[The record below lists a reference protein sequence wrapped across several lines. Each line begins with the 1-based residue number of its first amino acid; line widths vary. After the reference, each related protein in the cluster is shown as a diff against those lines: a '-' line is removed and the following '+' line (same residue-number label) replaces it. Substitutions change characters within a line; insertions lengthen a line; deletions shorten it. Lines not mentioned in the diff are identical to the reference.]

1 MKQSKNRTNNILFID
16 TSNNQE
22 VVIKVISGKEEI
34 IMKHEMNRTK
44 VQAVLPLM
52 EEALEKKSIK
62 LEELTG
68 IEVITGPGS
77 FTGLRVGVAIANTLA
92 TVLKIPVN
100 QKENGVLVEPSY

>member
-1 MKQSKNRTNNILFID
+1 MRNTTLFID

-22 VVIKVISGKEEI
+22 VVIKVKSSKEEI
-34 IMKHEMNRTK
+34 TMKQEMNRIK
-44 VQAVLPLM
+44 IQAVLPLL

-68 IEVITGPGS
+68 IEVVTGPGS

-100 QKENGVLVEPSY
+100 QRENGVLVEPSY